1 MQRVKDWLI
10 KKLGGYTRK
19 EQAHYAACYVG
30 RNMYLNDA
38 VVTHMRQAREWEK
51 RATEAETRVKEYEK
65 LDERLSRMVPLRA
78 EIREGMEKF
87 YGSMIPMKEL
97 EDWIKRRLA
106 AQLGGSVLAQIGVS
120 RVDDHENMECV
131 WACEAYL
138 LKREE

>member
-19 EQAHYAACYVG
+19 EQAHYATFYVG

-38 VVTHMRQAREWEK
+38 VVTHMRQACEWEK

-65 LDERLSRMVPLRA
+65 LDARLSRMVHLRSEVRESAEALYRRKMPLEEQEA
-78 EIREGMEKF
+78 YIKHMLATQMAGSIVEKVGF
-87 YGSMIPMKEL
+87 TRM
-97 EDWIKRRLA
+97 
-106 AQLGGSVLAQIGVS
+106 
-120 RVDDHENMECV
+120 DDRKNMECV

-138 LKREE
+138 LKRED

>member
-19 EQAHYAACYVG
+19 EQAHYATFYVG
-30 RNMYLNDA
+30 RNMYLNDV

-65 LDERLSRMVPLRA
+65 LDARLSRMVHLRSEVRESTEALYRRKMPLEEQEA
-78 EIREGMEKF
+78 YIKHMLATQMAGSIVEKVCF
-87 YGSMIPMKEL
+87 TRM
-97 EDWIKRRLA
+97 
-106 AQLGGSVLAQIGVS
+106 
-120 RVDDHENMECV
+120 DDRKNMECV

-138 LKREE
+138 LKRED